1 MKKNKFGLEEDDLN
15 LFKEAIRGA
24 KKIRQDK
31 IVHSP
36 VRTKVT
42 QPSSKKV
49 MQEQV
54 DASFYFS
61 DEFQPQ
67 LDDDGPTRYLRP
79 DSNPYELKKLRR
91 GDYVPELF
99 LDLHGLTQME
109 AKQEIGALI
118 AACKRENVFCACI
131 MHGHGKHILKQQTPL
146 WLAQHPD
153 IVAFHQAPKEW
164 GGNASLLLIIETA
177 ESARR

>member
-1 MKKNKFGLEEDDLN
+1 MKKKFGLEDEDIR
-15 LFKEAIRGA
+15 LFKEAINGA
-24 KKIRQDK
+24 KKIRQDQ
-31 IVHSP
+31 VLHAP
-36 VRTKVT
+36 VRAKVT
-42 QPSSKKV
+42 QASNKKV

-67 LDDDGPTRYLRP
+67 LENEGPTRYLRP
-79 DSNPYELKKLRR
+79 EANPYELKKLRR

-118 AACKRENVFCACI
+118 AACKRENVYCACI
-131 MHGHGKHILKQQTPL
+131 MHGHGKHVLKQQTPL
-146 WLAQHPD
+146 WLTQHPD
-153 IVAFHQAPKEW
+153 IIAFHQAPKEW
-164 GGNASLLLIIETA
+164 GGNAALLLLIETA